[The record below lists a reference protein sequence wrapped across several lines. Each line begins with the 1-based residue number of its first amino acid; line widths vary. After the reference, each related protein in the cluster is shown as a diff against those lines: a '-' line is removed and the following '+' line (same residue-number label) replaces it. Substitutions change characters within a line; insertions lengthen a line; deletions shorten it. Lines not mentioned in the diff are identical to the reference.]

1 LTEARSQLT
10 NRQAST
16 GHNVANQNQP
26 VKCEELEKT
35 NFSRLRTQKNKV
47 KNKTKILLSH
57 YSRRSKRRVMRWR
70 RTFSLQARRRI
81 ALDFGP
87 CAWSQQI
94 GWCRHT
100 PWGRRVTRDNP
111 SNQPTTMALEGNQR
125 REIENQANYVGCS
138 KKITSKCC
146 KQKHVAFLTFVHR
159 SAQGRKNG
167 HNDARH
173 HVAAHSEALAS
184 LRAHKTPVSTAQKS
198 ARKTSV

>member
-1 LTEARSQLT
+1 
-10 NRQAST
+10 
-16 GHNVANQNQP
+16 
-26 VKCEELEKT
+26 
-35 NFSRLRTQKNKV
+35 
-47 KNKTKILLSH
+47 
-57 YSRRSKRRVMRWR
+57 
-70 RTFSLQARRRI
+70 
-81 ALDFGP
+81 
-87 CAWSQQI
+87 
-94 GWCRHT
+94 
-100 PWGRRVTRDNP
+100 
-111 SNQPTTMALEGNQR
+111 MALEGNQR